1 MKKVA
6 ITGGTG
12 VIGEK
17 LSELLTQKG
26 YKVIWISRSKNAS
39 NPYPT
44 FTWNE
49 LENFLHDVDYIIHL
63 AGAGIADKAWTEER
77 KKIIL
82 SSRTE
87 TAQLIFDYYKKVN
100 HQLKAFISSSAIGYY
115 GIITSDKIYE
125 EDDAAGNDFLAET
138 CVKWE
143 AVVDQFENLHIRTA
157 KIRTGIVLST
167 EGGALVEIAKPV
179 KYNIG
184 AALGSGKQYIAW
196 IHVEDLCN
204 MYIHAIENENMKGA
218 YNGVA
223 PEHKTN
229 KDFTKEVAHQ
239 LKKLLWLPN
248 VPAFILKLMLGKRAQ
263 LVLEGSRVS
272 SSKILKTGFQFKFPS
287 LKEALQN
294 LYSKK

>member
-17 LSELLTQKG
+17 LSALLIKKG
-26 YKVIWISRSKNAS
+26 YEVIWISRSKNS
-39 NPYPT
+39 KNPYPT
-44 FTWNE
+44 YTWNE
-49 LENFLHDVDYIIHL
+49 LENCLNDVDYVIHL
-63 AGAGIADKAWTEER
+63 AGAGIADKAWTKEQ

-87 TAQLIFDYYKKVN
+87 TAQQIFDYFKPRN
-100 HQLKAFISSSAIGYY
+100 NQLKAFISSSAIGYY

-125 EDDAAGNDFLAET
+125 EDDTPGNDFLAET

-143 AVVDQFENLHIRTA
+143 SVVDQFETVKIRTV

-167 EGGALVEIAKPV
+167 DGGALVEIAKPI
-179 KYNIG
+179 KYNFG
-184 AALGSGKQYIAW
+184 AAIGSGKQYIAW

-204 MYIHAIENENMKGA
+204 MYVHAIENENMHGA
-218 YNGVA
+218 FNAVT
-223 PEHKTN
+223 PEHMTN
-229 KDFTKEVAHQ
+229 KDFTKAVAHQ
-239 LKKLLWLPN
+239 LKKILWLPN
-248 VPAFILKLMLGKRAQ
+248 VPAFVLKLMLGKRAQ

-272 SSKILKTGFQFKFPS
+272 SSKIIKTGFQFKFPK
-287 LKEALQN
+287 LREALQE
-294 LYSKK
+294 LYPK

>member
-1 MKKVA
+1 MNNVA
-6 ITGGTG
+6 ITGGSG
-12 VIGEK
+12 VIGQL
-17 LSELLTQKG
+17 LSELLTKKG
-26 YKVIWISRSKNAS
+26 YKVIWISRSKKSS
-39 NPYPT
+39 NPFPT
-44 FTWNE
+44 FLWSE
-49 LENFLHDVDYIIHL
+49 LEDSLLNVDYIIHL
-63 AGAGIADKAWTEER
+63 AGAGIADKAWTPER

-82 SSRTE
+82 SSRID
-87 TAQLIFDYYKKVN
+87 TAQQIFEYYQKSNKN
-100 HQLKAFISSSAIGYY
+100 LKAFISSSAIGYY
-115 GIITSDKIYE
+115 GIKTTQKIYE
-125 EDDAAGNDFLAET
+125 ETDQPSNDFLAET

-143 AVVDQFENLHIRTA
+143 AIVDQFKTINIRTV

-167 EGGALVEIAKPV
+167 NGGALVEMAKPI
-179 KYNIG
+179 KFNFG
-184 AALGSGKQYIAW
+184 AVLGSGKQYISW
-196 IHVEDLCN
+196 IHIEDLCN
-204 MYIHAIENENMKGA
+204 IYMQAIENDEMKGA

-272 SSKILKTGFQFKFPS
+272 CSKIIKTGFQFKFP
-287 LKEALQN
+287 LLEQALQE